1 MIEHPEASPRL
12 RRTSTTLA
20 DGRELIYFDDSEP
33 YLSGAQTREV
43 VDERPLDER
52 PTAGMMRLDALTGDW
67 VSIADHRQNRT
78 FLPPT
83 DECPL
88 CPSGG
93 GTMPSEIPAH
103 EYDVVVFENR
113 FPSFAAASV
122 AHGSSVAESAVAES
136 AAVESA
142 AAGPPGNPLLA
153 QAPALGRCEVVCFT
167 SDHGASFSSLSPARA
182 RTVVDVWADR
192 TLELSALEAVE
203 HVFPFENRGEEIGV
217 TLHHPHGQ
225 IYAYPFV
232 PARTASLLRAAT
244 EHHQRTGRLLGAD
257 LLAAELDAGSR
268 VVIKGAHWTAY
279 VPYAASWPV
288 EVHLVPNR
296 DVPDLVALDS
306 DERDELAEVYLD
318 LLRRLDCY
326 YEGPD
331 GAPIALPY
339 IAGWHQA
346 PVRQGRDVSR
356 LHLQIMSVLRAPGR
370 LKYLAGSESGVGA
383 WINDVSPEAMAA
395 RLREVG

>member
-1 MIEHPEASPRL
+1 MTERPVTAPRV

-33 YLSGAQTREV
+33 YLSGAQSREV
-43 VDERPLDER
+43 VDERPLDGR
-52 PTAGMMRLDALTGDW
+52 PTAGTMRLDALTGDW

-113 FPSFAAASV
+113 FPSFAS
-122 AHGSSVAESAVAES
+122 GST
-136 AAVESA
+136 A
-142 AAGPPGNPLLA
+142 AAPVGNPLLVY
-153 QAPALGRCEVVCFT
+153 APALGRCEVVCFT
-167 SDHGASFSSLSPARA
+167 SDHKASFSSLSPARA

-192 TLELSALEAVE
+192 TRELSAIEAVE
-203 HVFPFENRGEEIGV
+203 HVFVFENRGEEIGV

-232 PARTASLLRAAT
+232 PARTASLLRVAT
-244 EHHQRTGRLLGAD
+244 AHHQRTGRLLGAD
-257 LLAAELDAGSR
+257 LLAAELDAASR
-268 VVIKGAHWTAY
+268 VVIRGTAWTAY
-279 VPYAASWPV
+279 VPYAARWPV

-296 DVPDLVALDS
+296 DVPDLVALDD

-318 LLRRLDCY
+318 LLRRLDRY
-326 YEGPD
+326 YQAPG

-346 PVRQGRDVSR
+346 PARRGRDVSR
-356 LHLQIMSVLRAPGR
+356 LHLQVMSVLRAPGR

-383 WINDVSPEAMAA
+383 WINDVSPESVAA

>member
-1 MIEHPEASPRL
+1 MTGHTETSPRV

-33 YLSGAQTREV
+33 YLSDAKTRDV
-43 VDERPLDER
+43 VDERPLGGDR
-52 PTAGMMRLDALTGDW
+52 PTAGTMRLDSLTGDW

-78 FLPPT
+78 FQPPT

-113 FPSFAAASV
+113 FPSFASAPMAT
-122 AHGSSVAESAVAES
+122 ATATGSS
-136 AAVESA
+136 
-142 AAGPPGNPLLA
+142 AAGPSGNPLLA
-153 QAPALGRCEVVCFT
+153 SSPARGRCEVVCFT
-167 SDHGASFSSLSPARA
+167 SDHDARFSSLSLTRA

-192 TLELSALEAVE
+192 TRELSAMDAVE
-203 HVFPFENRGEEIGV
+203 HVFPFENCGEEIGV

-232 PARTASLLRAAT
+232 PARTASMLRQAA

-268 VVIKGAHWTAY
+268 VVIRGTAWTAY
-279 VPYAASWPV
+279 VPFAARWPV

-318 LLRRLDCY
+318 LLRRLDRY
-326 YEGPD
+326 YERPD
-331 GAPIALPY
+331 GSPITLPY

-356 LHLQIMSVLRAPGR
+356 LHLQVMSVLRAPGR

-383 WINDVSPEAMAA
+383 WINDVSPEAVAA
-395 RLREVG
+395 RLREMA